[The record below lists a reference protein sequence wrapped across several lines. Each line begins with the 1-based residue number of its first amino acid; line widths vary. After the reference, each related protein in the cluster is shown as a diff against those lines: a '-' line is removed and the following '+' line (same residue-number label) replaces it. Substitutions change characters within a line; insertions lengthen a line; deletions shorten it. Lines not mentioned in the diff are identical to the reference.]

1 MIFVINMFPL
11 SKLVFKYMIVFSY
24 PKFVCFRV
32 AKATYKTCKRG
43 ETLRTYKEKQP
54 GLMEEK
60 DRQQEGT

>member
-1 MIFVINMFPL
+1 
-11 SKLVFKYMIVFSY
+11 MIVFSY